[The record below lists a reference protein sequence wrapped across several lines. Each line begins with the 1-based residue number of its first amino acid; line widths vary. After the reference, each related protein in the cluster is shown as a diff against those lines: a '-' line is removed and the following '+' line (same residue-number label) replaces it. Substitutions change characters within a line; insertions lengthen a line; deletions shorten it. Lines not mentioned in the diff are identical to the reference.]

1 VTRNNF
7 IGNLLGKWS
16 MEIIDKLYTSYPF
29 YGSRKMMALLKRHRY
44 LVNRKRVIRLM
55 QLMRLQAL
63 YQKPN
68 ISKAIKRKII

>member
-1 VTRNNF
+1 
-7 IGNLLGKWS
+7 